1 VVVTG
6 AAGGIGRAICE
17 QVAGLGA
24 RLVAVD
30 ADQVAGEQVAA
41 AIREG
46 GADACFVAADVS
58 DAADTEAYVAQALT
72 RFGRIDGLVANAGI
86 EGVIT
91 PIADYPLEVFD
102 RVLAINARGV
112 FLGLK
117 HVLPPMVAQRS
128 GSIVNVASVS
138 GTIGH
143 VGHSA
148 YVASKHAVVGL
159 TRVAAA
165 EVARHGVRV
174 NALCPGP
181 TSTRMMDAIEAQSG
195 DGDAAAT
202 HREIAAKIPAQRYAE
217 PQEVARV
224 AAFLLGDDAAFVHGA
239 AIAVDGGF
247 TAAI

>member
-1 VVVTG
+1 
-6 AAGGIGRAICE
+6 ICE

-72 RFGRIDGLVANAGI
+72 RFGRIDGLV
-86 EGVIT
+86 T